1 MAARRRIAVAGLS
14 VAVAG
19 VAVLGFAAPAQ
30 AHDVVVASTPA
41 QGETLTALPE
51 AFSLTMNETLVV
63 SEGTEA
69 NFGIRITDAAGL
81 FYGDGCLSFVDATMS
96 TGAYLGAPGTYTVV
110 WQFVSSDGHIVS
122 SSGSGYSPI
131 SFTWQP
137 AADAVATVGSATAPV
152 CGVTEVG
159 TATPSPDPTMS
170 TQETPAETPSPSAT
184 AATEP
189 SDADASTSS
198 TLLWIGGAGLA
209 VVAAVVV
216 TLLLVRPKKLVDTE
230 RDDTERDDTEA

>member
-41 QGETLTALPE
+41 QGETLTVLPA
-51 AFSLTMNETLVV
+51 AFSLTLNETLAVQ
-63 SEGTEA
+63 EGTEG
-69 NFGIRITDAAGL
+69 NFGIQITDAAGL

-96 TGAYLGAPGTYTVV
+96 TDAYLGAPGAYTMV
-110 WQFVSSDGHIVS
+110 WQFASSDGHVVS
-122 SSGSGYSPI
+122 SNTSGYAPI

-152 CGVTEVG
+152 CGVTEVS
-159 TATPSPDPTMS
+159 TADPSADPTPEPTMS

-184 AATEP
+184 ATAEA
-189 SDADASTSS
+189 SDESTS

-216 TLLLVRPKKLVDTE
+216 TLLLVRPKKRNETE
-230 RDDTERDDTEA
+230 DGTEKDSTEE

>member
-1 MAARRRIAVAGLS
+1 MAARRSITVAGLS
-14 VAVAG
+14 VALAG

-30 AHDVVVASTPA
+30 AHDVVVASTPS

-51 AFSLTMNETLVV
+51 EFALTMNETLVV

-69 NFGIRITDAAGL
+69 NFGIQITDAAGL

-152 CGVTEVG
+152 CGVTEVS
-159 TATPSPDPTMS
+159 TATPSPEPTMS
-170 TQETPAETPSPSAT
+170 TQETTPAETPSPSAT
-184 AATEP
+184 AATEA
-189 SDADASTSS
+189 SDADESTS

-216 TLLLVRPKKLVDTE
+216 TLLLVRPKK
-230 RDDTERDDTEA
+230 RDDAAE